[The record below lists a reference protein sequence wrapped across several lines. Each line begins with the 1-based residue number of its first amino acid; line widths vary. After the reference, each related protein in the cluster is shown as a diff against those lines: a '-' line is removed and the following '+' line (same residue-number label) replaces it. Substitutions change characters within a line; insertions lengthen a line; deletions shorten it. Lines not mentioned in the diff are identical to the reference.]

1 MPPDPHRAQRICSFN
16 RKSKI
21 KHPILKKVVYSL
33 AGNISLV
40 WLYVEKVKMEENVCY
55 GPVSSKAQPAQA
67 VVYED
72 TNPIPHQEVQIG
84 GNVAYGHIRQ

>member
-1 MPPDPHRAQRICSFN
+1 MHIL
-16 RKSKI
+16 RKSCTHTLQYNI
-21 KHPILKKVVYSL
+21 SPQSL
-33 AGNISLV
+33 PTIPGNISLV

-67 VVYED
+67 VIYED